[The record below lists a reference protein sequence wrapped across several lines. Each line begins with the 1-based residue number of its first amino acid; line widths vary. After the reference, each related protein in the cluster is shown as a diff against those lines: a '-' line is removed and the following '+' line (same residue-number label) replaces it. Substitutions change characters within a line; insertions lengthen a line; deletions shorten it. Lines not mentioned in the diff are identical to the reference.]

1 MIDLDNHQTLE
12 DLLDALNMIIDDYKE
27 YKFLKYYI
35 EQIKDTRDEVRDE
48 FEQEEEVLA
57 QDKKEEIQSQFED
70 YWRTQ
75 FYL

>member
-75 FYL
+75 FYS

>member
-48 FEQEEEVLA
+48 FEQEEEILA